1 MAVKDSDYGIR
12 KELSGTPFDQA
23 VERVTE
29 ALQDEGFGVLT
40 KIDVQATF
48 KEKLGID
55 YRPYVILGACNPQL
69 AHQAFTTDDTIGMLL
84 PCNVVVAAIDGGT
97 EVAIARPKAMLSIAG
112 SQALGTVAEEAE
124 DRMCRVLAR
133 L

>member
-1 MAVKDSDYGIR
+1 MKDTDYGLR

-29 ALQDEGFGVLT
+29 ALKSEGFGVLT
-40 KIDVQATF
+40 TIDVRATF
-48 KEKLGID
+48 KEKLD
-55 YRPYVILGACNPQL
+55 VEYRPYVILGACNPQL
-69 AHQAFTTDDTIGMLL
+69 AHQALTTDDTIGMLL
-84 PCNVVVAAIDGGT
+84 PCNVVVAAIDDGA

-112 SQALGTVAEEAE
+112 AEPLDAIAEEAE
-124 DRMCRVLAR
+124 DRMSRVLEN